1 MNIVRGEIVLDQ
13 NLTTFLSVAL
23 GGVLAIAGGFISN
36 YYIQAIAR
44 KSEKRRVVRE
54 KIDEIYTLSTQVKT
68 AFVLRIWHRSKYTQQ
83 EYNKRYLISD
93 KAVRE
98 LRDVG
103 ERMEMLARLYVPSLT
118 NAILEYRQKIKAID
132 HRIDDELDPKGKRV
146 EELGKDPICMNAVTS
161 IHNEID
167 SIHQTLQSSL
177 EKQIEY

>member
-1 MNIVRGEIVLDQ
+1 MLDQ

-23 GGVLAIAGGFISN
+23 GGVLAIIGGFISN
-36 YYIQAIAR
+36 YYIQATAR
-44 KSEKRRVVRE
+44 KSEKRRMLRE

-68 AFVLRIWHRSKYTQQ
+68 AFFLRIWHRSKYTQQ
-83 EYNKRYLISD
+83 EYNKIYTFSD

-103 ERMEMLARLYVPSLT
+103 ERMEMLTRLYVPSLI

-132 HRIDDELDPKGKRV
+132 HRIDDELDPKGKRL
-146 EELGKDPICMNAVTS
+146 EELGEDPIYLNAVTS
-161 IHNEID
+161 IQNEID
-167 SIHQTLQSSL
+167 CIHQTLQSSL